1 MSILV
6 EERPATQ
13 REATEAT
20 RLSPADSRRRDLWII
35 AALTVLALVL
45 RLWGLGHESVWCD
58 EAVSLQ
64 LARAPIHDLLIGA
77 PDARDNGNPAGYFV
91 LLRLWIL
98 ALGGASIENA
108 RALSAVAGALS
119 VPAVWLLAWRLPRP
133 AGLLAALLVA
143 LSPPLIYL
151 SQEARVFALFTT
163 VATLTAACVAVI
175 EDKERSKGNAWSWIG
190 FAALGALMVHL
201 HYYAAFVLAA
211 LGLHLAI
218 WGWFH
223 DRRALWKLGLSA
235 LVVVAAF
242 LPWLGVFRWQ
252 LQQGATRSEG
262 TWWEHLALLPL
273 FDLGGRT
280 LIWKEYGV
288 AAVAA
293 ADLAVAA
300 VVFVPLGWLLLRAR
314 PFPWLP
320 FAFAA
325 GVPGCAALVALKT
338 PMIHSH
344 YLSCIIPAVLLL
356 LACALVAGW
365 RSGRR
370 RLIAAPALALILVTA
385 ASLGRLYAEPHKD
398 DWRGLA
404 ARVDRDGGEA
414 PVYFDEDIGADP
426 FGYYDPARSAIRLTA
441 VFGRDGDGWE
451 QSGDLG
457 RMRAEPDGFWL
468 VLYLPGRSPDRDGA
482 PVVERLQREF
492 AVASDE
498 TLGRMRLL
506 RFRPQA
512 SAEGDSP
519 RKP

>member
-1 MSILV
+1 MSTLV
-6 EERPATQ
+6 DEGLRDAAG
-13 REATEAT
+13 RGAGA
-20 RLSPADSRRRDLWII
+20 RRSPADSGRRGLLIV
-35 AALTVLALVL
+35 AALTVLGLGL
-45 RLWGLGHESVWCD
+45 RLWGLGHESVWYD
-58 EAVSLQ
+58 EAASLQ
-64 LARAPIHDLLIGA
+64 LARAPVHDLLTGA

-91 LLRLWIL
+91 LLRLWML
-98 ALGGASIENA
+98 LLGGATIENA

-119 VPAVWLLAWRLPRP
+119 VPAVWLLARACRLPRP

-143 LSPPLIYL
+143 VSPPLVYL
-151 SQEARVFALFTT
+151 GQEARVFALFTT

-175 EDKERSKGNAWSWIG
+175 EDKGTAKGKAWAWVG

-201 HYYAAFVLAA
+201 HYYAAFVLAT
-211 LGLHLAI
+211 LGLHLAV
-218 WGWFH
+218 WGWRN
-223 DRRALWKLGLSA
+223 DRRVLWKLALSA

-262 TWWEHLALLPL
+262 TWWQHLALLPL

-280 LIWKEYGV
+280 LIWKEYGL

-293 ADLAVAA
+293 ADLGVAA
-300 VVFVPLGWLLLRAR
+300 AVFVPLGWLLFRDR
-314 PFPWLP
+314 PFPWLLL
-320 FAFAA
+320 AFAA
-325 GVPGCAALVALKT
+325 GVPGCAALAALKA
-338 PMIHSH
+338 PMVHSH

-356 LACALVAGW
+356 LASALVSGW

-404 ARVDRDGGEA
+404 ARVDRDGGDA

-441 VFGRDGDGWE
+441 VSETAATAGRKAATSGGCAASRTASGWCCTCP
-451 QSGDLG
+451 DARPTG
-457 RMRAEPDGFWL
+457 RE
-468 VLYLPGRSPDRDGA
+468 GRSSNGCGA
-482 PVVERLQREF
+482 SSSSSRTR
-492 AVASDE
+492 
-498 TLGRMRLL
+498 R
-506 RFRPQA
+506 
-512 SAEGDSP
+512 SAA
-519 RKP
+519 